1 MKFILGKK
9 LEMTQIYQDNGTVIP
24 VTAVLANP
32 NTIIQIK
39 TEAGKDGY
47 NAVVVGWGTDKKLGK
62 TKAGQLKGLSPVKK
76 MKEFK
81 ANKEDVETLKRG
93 DVITVEV
100 FAEGDDVKVTGTSKG
115 KGFQGVVKRH
125 GFHGSSKTHGH
136 KDQERMPGS
145 IGAGGVQRVFK
156 GVKMAGRMG
165 GDQVTVSGLKVI
177 AIDLEKNILYI
188 KGAVPGARNGELAIY
203 GNGIMEIKESA
214 PIVEEVA
221 TEVIEEN
228 VSEVQSTNN
237 TEAENTVIEEN
248 AVVVEADV
256 VENNQVSSEEPVAVV
271 EANESPETTE
281 VENTPAV
288 EQVTETEVVSETDSA
303 KQE

>member
-76 MKEFK
+76 MKEFR
-81 ANKEDVETLKRG
+81 ADKEDVETLKRG

-125 GFHGSSKTHGH
+125 GFHGSPKTHGH

-203 GNGIMEIKESA
+203 GNGIMEIKEST

-271 EANESPETTE
+271 EANESPETTK
-281 VENTPAV
+281 VENNPAV
-288 EQVTETEVVSETDSA
+288 EQVTETEVVSETDSV